1 MPITI
6 NGHAYYRTA
15 EACQMVGITK
25 NTFLRWV
32 REESFPDVE
41 HRDKRGWRLFTED
54 EIDRLRQEVNP
65 INTALSSRRSSPVS
79 LGPSPRR
86 QLLRS
91 SMHQHDIREY
101 TDPRRKIHTSQEE
114 RAIRD
119 SVVFR
124 QLIADLDV
132 SKEQYNQVE
141 QALLESDQKIRN
153 IFSSSPDAI
162 TVTDLMGNITE
173 CNEETLK
180 LHGFSS
186 KEELIGK
193 SAFTLIAEKDH
204 ARAMENL
211 NKVLKQ
217 ATLKNVEYTFVTK
230 QGKEFPAELSASV
243 IEDSFG
249 RPIAFVAITKDITE
263 HKRAQE
269 ELQQSYERLQS
280 FIRGIIQVM
289 ASIIEIRDPYTAGHQ
304 LRVAKLAC
312 AIGKEMGLLSKEQI
326 DGIHAAGLVHD
337 IGKIYV
343 PAELLSKPSL
353 LSNIEVDLI
362 KTHPKIGYDIL
373 KQIEF
378 PWPVAQIVLQHHE
391 RMNGTGYPLGLSGKN
406 ILTEARILAV
416 ADVVEAMSSHRP
428 YRPAHSM
435 DEALSEILQNKGI
448 LYDPKVVDA
457 CWRLFT
463 EKGVRFEAEREFRL
477 QQELKQF

>member
-1 MPITI
+1 
-6 NGHAYYRTA
+6 
-15 EACQMVGITK
+15 
-25 NTFLRWV
+25 
-32 REESFPDVE
+32 
-41 HRDKRGWRLFTED
+41 
-54 EIDRLRQEVNP
+54 
-65 INTALSSRRSSPVS
+65 
-79 LGPSPRR
+79 
-86 QLLRS
+86 
-91 SMHQHDIREY
+91 
-101 TDPRRKIHTSQEE
+101 
-114 RAIRD
+114 
-119 SVVFR
+119 
-124 QLIADLDV
+124 
-132 SKEQYNQVE
+132 
-141 QALLESDQKIRN
+141 
-153 IFSSSPDAI
+153 
-162 TVTDLMGNITE
+162 
-173 CNEETLK
+173 LK